1 MLEENRVNDS
11 EENNI
16 FQFKRYTSLEF
27 NQVWGCKKGNVQA
40 SKAQKLHLPDTLS
53 QHVTGE
59 CSTRTTSK

>member
-40 SKAQKLHLPDTLS
+40 RKASKTPSPRYPFSARNWRVFYQDH
-53 QHVTGE
+53 Q
-59 CSTRTTSK
+59 